1 MTSDVCL
8 PLSVWVQ
15 WCSVW
20 LNKLSPMF
28 RWISNKLWWILN
40 KLWTFDINVNLLN
53 LMSISCEHVT
63 YWWLIYIYIFLLW
76 TMWGSDEQ
84 CVHLLYAISDT
95 LDRHESLISN
105 YQWRIFLVCVTHIS
119 LFVTCVTTTC
129 RWYRLISD
137 AGSHS
142 VSLIWI
148 YQWRVFP
155 FSVTRILNKRHSISL
170 SVTRLTVIGD
180 ACSRYQWL
188 VF

>member
-1 MTSDVCL
+1 
-8 PLSVWVQ
+8 
-15 WCSVW
+15 
-20 LNKLSPMF
+20 MF

-40 KLWTFDINVNLLN
+40 KLWTFDINVNMLN
-53 LMSISCEHVT
+53 LMSISCEHV
-63 YWWLIYIYIFLLW
+63 IYIFC
-76 TMWGSDEQ
+76 EQ
-84 CVHLLYAISDT
+84 CGVLSDT
-95 LDRHESLISN
+95 LDKHESLISN

-119 LFVTCVTTTC
+119 LFVTRVTTTC

-170 SVTRLTVIGD
+170 LVTCLTVIGD